1 VNTKQRLQA
10 TGRKLNLLQLRLN
23 LSTFSCR

>member
-10 TGRKLNLLQLRLN
+10 TGRKLNFLQLRLTF
-23 LSTFSCR
+23 STFSCM